1 MHGHRHPELC
11 QADGEE
17 APVDEIPLQPS
28 CFTCI
33 RTGRDCKETSVRKVL
48 SGYLCDSYF
57 PIEEPVLEA
66 REMFIT
72 EVGLKL
78 ALKTL
83 ARPTPTSK
91 RRT

>member
-1 MHGHRHPELC
+1 MHRHRHPELC
-11 QADGEE
+11 QGDGEE
-17 APVDEIPLQPS
+17 APVDAVPLQPS
-28 CFTCI
+28 CFTCV
-33 RTGRDCKETSVRKVL
+33 RVGRDCKKTSVRKVL
-48 SGYLCDSYF
+48 SGFRCDSYF

-66 REMFIT
+66 RDIFIT

-83 ARPTPTSK
+83 ARPATTSK